1 MLSNTKLISFV
12 NRVASDND
20 LRAALDVDFEGTLS
34 ANGLALSSKEIES
47 LRASYGYIRGVN
59 PTALERRIAAGG
71 GSC

>member
-20 LRAALDVDFEGTLS
+20 LRASLDADFEGTLK
-34 ANGLALSSKEIES
+34 ANGLELSAKEISS
-47 LRASYGYIRGVN
+47 LRASYGYLRGVN
-59 PTALERRIAAGG
+59 PTALERRIAAGD